1 MSLISCR
8 VVEASTAS
16 SPKNELLS
24 SLELGFQEHRP
35 GSTVDSVTHVPMAS
49 WEVHH
54 QGRVLS
60 VSSSCSQLV
69 VAERSDQHGTL
80 ATRAPLWWVCAA
92 FVSSEAAVAGYHNVS
107 TSRIEFLITA
117 HECTVTQPSG
127 NTTVLHAGGNRA
139 LYRQGKTVPC
149 QHQTQRTS
157 LVMPKARSEKYAW
170 SKCCRKTARKT
181 RGASTT
187 PSIPKTPRN

>member
-1 MSLISCR
+1 MSLISCH

-60 VSSSCSQLV
+60 VSSSCFQLV
-69 VAERSDQHGTL
+69 VAERSARNICYSCAIVVGG
-80 ATRAPLWWVCAA
+80 WVCAA

-107 TSRIEFLITA
+107 
-117 HECTVTQPSG
+117 
-127 NTTVLHAGGNRA
+127 
-139 LYRQGKTVPC
+139 
-149 QHQTQRTS
+149 
-157 LVMPKARSEKYAW
+157 
-170 SKCCRKTARKT
+170 
-181 RGASTT
+181 
-187 PSIPKTPRN
+187 